1 MITLYLQGLEQR
13 PDGGLGVMANSKCIV
28 RSEEVPLFNRDD
40 VMRKNLINE
49 RPKKS
54 CGLVFSNRVL
64 KYRPSVFVIAI
75 IAVCFAVCALLLH
88 PRKVSKLAV
97 SIRRCLTDRY

>member
-1 MITLYLQGLEQR
+1 MNTLYLQGLEQR

-28 RSEEVPLFNRDD
+28 KSEEVPLFNRD
-40 VMRKNLINE
+40 E